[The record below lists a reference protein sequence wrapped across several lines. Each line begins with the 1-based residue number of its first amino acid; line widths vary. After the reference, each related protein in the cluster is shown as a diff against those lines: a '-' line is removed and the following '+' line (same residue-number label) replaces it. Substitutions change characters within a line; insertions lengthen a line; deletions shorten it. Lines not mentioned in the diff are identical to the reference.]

1 MGQLLPHLFEQLECC
16 QKSLTGYLE
25 AKRLIFPRFFFIS
38 DPALLEI
45 LGQASDSHTIQAH
58 LLGIFEN
65 VAGVEFNPKDYNRI
79 DAVLSREGE
88 KVPLDEPV
96 QAVGNVEEWI
106 GKLLRLQQ
114 SSLHSVIRF
123 AAYEI
128 LEPENFD
135 LLPFLNK
142 YPAQVNINHYVT
154 CMT

>member
-1 MGQLLPHLFEQLECC
+1 M
-16 QKSLTGYLE
+16 
-25 AKRLIFPRFFFIS
+25 
-38 DPALLEI
+38 
-45 LGQASDSHTIQAH
+45 
-58 LLGIFEN
+58 
-65 VAGVEFNPKDYNRI
+65 
-79 DAVLSREGE
+79 SREGE

-142 YPAQVNINHYVT
+142 YPAQVNTVSTITYQQLRNMYDVIS
-154 CMT
+154 

>member
-1 MGQLLPHLFEQLECC
+1 M
-16 QKSLTGYLE
+16 
-25 AKRLIFPRFFFIS
+25 
-38 DPALLEI
+38 
-45 LGQASDSHTIQAH
+45 
-58 LLGIFEN
+58 
-65 VAGVEFNPKDYNRI
+65 
-79 DAVLSREGE
+79 SREGE

-142 YPAQVNINHYVT
+142 YPAQVNINDYVT
-154 CMT
+154 LPIGT